1 MCDVNQSVFYRMSNV
16 TLFDVFDLRE
26 KFLVNIFVA
35 EYICENEKKQV
46 IVSSFHTI

>member
-1 MCDVNQSVFYRMSNV
+1 MSNV

-35 EYICENEKKQV
+35 EYICENEKNK
-46 IVSSFHTI
+46 SSFQVSIPYDVIIL